1 MRPRTNFYLAC
12 AALAAALVLHGV
24 TLAQSPDANSIQAI
38 TSALRAGE
46 FDHALQILEPKLRQ
60 NPKDAQ
66 LWTLDGIALS
76 GKGKKNEALVAFR
89 RALAVSPDYLP
100 ALEGAGQIEYDTGG
114 RETASLLQHVLKLS
128 PADATAHAMLAALD
142 YKRGDCSAAISH
154 FERSG
159 GQLESHPDAL
169 REYGLCLGQIK
180 NYDRAI
186 TIFQRLVKM
195 PEVDSHDML
204 RLAAIQLAAGKTS
217 DALQTLQ
224 PALEAEPDA
233 ATLALAAEAYE
244 AQKDTPRAVDL
255 LHQAIVKDPRNVD
268 FYVQFADLALVH
280 QSFQVGID
288 MVDAGLKLQPKAAA
302 LYMAR
307 GVLYVQLADYD
318 RAETDFEKA
327 DELNPHLGAS
337 GVARGMLAEQKDDLD
352 KALAVVRAKLKQQPN
367 DPQLLYVLADT
378 IVQKSPDANS
388 QEFTE
393 AVAAASKAVRLQ
405 PNLVSARDTLA
416 KLYLQEGKIGPAIE
430 ESRESLHYDT
440 EDQVALYHLIVGL
453 RKSGKTTELPELSKR
468 LAELRL
474 KATREEEEHNRYK
487 LVERSQQGGTQ
498 TR

>member
-352 KALAVVRAKLKQQPN
+352 KALAVVRAKLKQRPN

-453 RKSGKTTELPELSKR
+453 RKSGKTAELPELSKR

-474 KATREEEEHNRYK
+474 KAKREEEEHNRYK